1 MKKRD
6 RLIIVL
12 LVLLL
17 CGYFLYPTFKWYT
30 IVPQETK
37 DLASGSNEQ
46 IREYARGQA
55 TRELRAIKDLVKSD
69 ASAAVPSEYSYL
81 EKIAKENYRDMD
93 KDVPSKWNIENL
105 CAGFYSEQDMFDS
118 IEQYYRSSLI
128 EVKNLSDN
136 VLQLGLDLRGGMSIL
151 LDADVDAYNEKAGK
165 SASASEINTLV
176 QQDIEILQNRID
188 QFGVSE
194 PEIRIQGNDQILIEI
209 PGAADPERV
218 NSFLRGKGSLVFQIV
233 DESLTQQLN
242 TYFEENPTEVYTES
256 GEIKQPDFL
265 PAGKIAAGYFVKD
278 SYGID
283 ELKNFVVLNDEVGLD
298 GAHLESAQTGTNS
311 ITGQPVV
318 NFHLDASGGDAFYK
332 LTSTHV
338 GESMA
343 VVMDGKVKSI
353 ATINE
358 PIRQDVQISGF
369 SQTEASDLAIVL
381 RTAALPIELIVSSQQ
396 SVGATLGEDA
406 VSAGLEAI
414 LIGVI
419 LVIVFMF
426 AYYSVSGLVANLA
439 LVLNLIIMLA
449 VLSALKFTLTL
460 TSIAGL
466 ILTLGMAVDAN
477 VIIFERIK
485 EELKLGKSPQAS
497 INAGFGKA
505 FWTIMDANITTI
517 IAALVLSQLGSSAVK
532 GFANTLAIGIVSS
545 LFTALFVSHLI
556 FDAAVTDREG
566 AKIRISWRKK
576 YEK

>member
-6 RLIIVL
+6 RWIIVL
-12 LVLLL
+12 LVLLM

-55 TRELRAIKDLVKSD
+55 TRELRAIKSLVISD
-69 ASAAVPSEYSYL
+69 ASVEIPAEYSYL
-81 EKIAKENYRDMD
+81 KPIAKINYREMS
-93 KDVPSKWNIENL
+93 KDAPSKWTIENL
-105 CAGFYSEQDMFDS
+105 CAGFYNEKDMFDS
-118 IEQYYRSSLI
+118 IEQHYRTSLL
-128 EVKNLSDN
+128 EVKNLSDS

-151 LDADVDAYNEKAGK
+151 LDADIAAYNEKNGK
-165 SASASEINTLV
+165 TASSNEINTLV
-176 QQDIEILQNRID
+176 LQDIEILQNRID

-194 PEIRIQGNDQILIEI
+194 PEIRLQGNDQILIEI

-218 NSFLRGKGSLVFQIV
+218 NSFLQGKGSLLFQVV
-233 DESLTQQLN
+233 DQELTNELN
-242 TYFEENPTEVYTES
+242 TYFEENPTDVYSEL
-256 GEIKQPDFL
+256 GEIKQPEFL
-265 PAGKIAAGYFVKD
+265 PAGKIAVGYYVKD

-283 ELKNFVVLNDEVGLD
+283 ELKNFVVLDSEIGLD
-298 GAHLESAQTGTNS
+298 GIHLESAQTGTNS
-311 ITGQPVV
+311 ITAQPVV
-318 NFHLDASGGDAFYK
+318 NFHLDAKGGDAFYK
-332 LTSTHV
+332 FTSTHV
-338 GESMA
+338 GDSMA

-369 SQTEASDLAIVL
+369 SQAEAADLAIVL

-396 SVGATLGEDA
+396 AVGATLGEDA
-406 VSAGLEAI
+406 VSAGLNAI
-414 LIGVI
+414 AIGVA
-419 LVIVFMF
+419 LVVVFMF
-426 AYYSVSGLVANLA
+426 IYYSYSSLIATLA
-439 LVLNLIIMLA
+439 LVLNLLIMLS
-449 VLSALKFTLTL
+449 VLSAFKFTLTL

-485 EELKLGKSPQAS
+485 EELRFKKSPQAA
-497 INAGFGKA
+497 IKAGFEKA

-532 GFANTLAIGIVSS
+532 GFANTLAIGIISS

-556 FDAAVTDREG
+556 FDATVTDREG
-566 AKIRISWRKK
+566 AKLQITWRKK
-576 YEK
+576 

>member
-6 RLIIVL
+6 RWIIVL

-55 TRELRAIKDLVKSD
+55 TRELRAIKGLVSSD
-69 ASAAVPSEYSYL
+69 ASADVPAEYSYL
-81 EKIAKENYRDMD
+81 ESFAKENYRLMD
-93 KDVPSKWNIENL
+93 KDTPSNWTIEEL
-105 CAGFYSEQDMFDS
+105 CSGFYNEQDMFDT
-118 IEQYYRSSLI
+118 IEQYYRSSLL
-128 EVKNLSDN
+128 EVKDLSDS

-151 LDADVDAYNEKAGK
+151 LDADVDSYNEKAGK
-165 SASASEINTLV
+165 SASSSEINELV
-176 QQDIEILQNRID
+176 LQDIEILQNRID
-188 QFGVSE
+188 EFGVSE
-194 PEIRIQGNDQILIEI
+194 PEIRLQGNDQILIEI

-218 NSFLRGKGSLVFQIV
+218 NSFLQGKGSLLFQVV
-233 DESLTQQLN
+233 DETLTQELN
-242 TYFEENPTEVYTES
+242 TYFAENPSEVYTES
-256 GEIKQPDFL
+256 GSIKQPEFL
-265 PAGKIAAGYFVKD
+265 PAGKIAAGYYVQD

-283 ELKNFVVLNDEVGLD
+283 ELESFVVLDSEIGLD
-298 GAHLESAQTGTNS
+298 GIHLESAQTGSNS

-332 LTSTHV
+332 FTSTHV
-338 GESMA
+338 GEAMA

-369 SQTEASDLAIVL
+369 SQEEASALAIVL

-396 SVGATLGEDA
+396 AVGATLGEDA
-406 VSAGLEAI
+406 VSAGLNAI
-414 LIGVI
+414 LIGLL
-419 LVIVFMF
+419 LVVVFMF
-426 AYYSVSGLVANLA
+426 IYYGVSGLVADLA
-439 LVLNLIIMLA
+439 LVLNLVLMLS

-485 EELKLGKSPQAS
+485 EELRFKKSPQAA
-497 INAGFGKA
+497 IKAGFGKA

-532 GFANTLAIGIVSS
+532 GFANTLAIGIISS

-556 FDAAVTDREG
+556 FDATVTDREG
-566 AKIRISWRKK
+566 AKLHITWRKK
-576 YEK
+576 

>member
-55 TRELRAIKDLVKSD
+55 TRELRAIKELVTSD
-69 ASAAVPSEYSYL
+69 ASADVPAEYSYL
-81 EKIAKENYRDMD
+81 KPIAKENYRAMS
-93 KDVPSKWNIENL
+93 KDVPSSWTIESL
-105 CAGFYSEQDMFDS
+105 CAGFYNEKAMFDA
-118 IEQYYRSSLI
+118 IEQHYRSSLL
-128 EVKNLSDN
+128 EVKNLSDS

-165 SASASEINTLV
+165 TASSQEINALV
-176 QQDIEILQNRID
+176 LQDIEILQNRID

-194 PEIRIQGNDQILIEI
+194 PEIRLQGNDQILVEI

-218 NSFLRGKGSLVFQIV
+218 NSFLQGKGSLLFQIV
-233 DESLTQQLN
+233 DQSLTTELN
-242 TYFEENPTEVYTES
+242 TYFEQNPSEVYTDS

-265 PAGKIAAGYFVKD
+265 PAGKIAAGYYVKD

-283 ELKNFVVLNDEVGLD
+283 ELQSFVVLDSEIGLD
-298 GAHLESAQTGTNS
+298 GIHLESAQTGTNS

-332 LTSTHV
+332 FTSTHV

-358 PIRQDVQISGF
+358 AIRQDVQISGF
-369 SQTEASDLAIVL
+369 TQDEAADLAIVL
-381 RTAALPIELIVSSQQ
+381 RTAALPIELVVSSQQ
-396 SVGATLGEDA
+396 AVGATLGEDA
-406 VSAGLEAI
+406 VEAGLMAI
-414 LIGVI
+414 AIGLALVVI
-419 LVIVFMF
+419 FMF
-426 AYYSVSGLVANLA
+426 IYYGLSGLVADLA
-439 LVLNLIIMLA
+439 LVLNLILMLA
-449 VLSALKFTLTL
+449 VLSAFKFTLTL

-485 EELKLGKSPQAS
+485 EELRFGKSSQVA
-497 INAGFGKA
+497 IKTGFGKA

-532 GFANTLAIGIVSS
+532 GFANTLAIGIISS

-556 FDAAVTDREG
+556 FDAAITDREG
-566 AKIRISWRKK
+566 AKLHITWRKK
-576 YEK
+576 

>member
-30 IVPQETK
+30 MVPQETK

-55 TRELRAIKDLVKSD
+55 TKDLRLIKDLVVND
-69 ASAAVPSEYSYL
+69 ANAEVPTEYSYL
-81 EKIAKENYRDMD
+81 KTEAKNNYKAMQ
-93 KDVPSKWNIENL
+93 KDVPSKWTIENL
-105 CAGFYSEQDMFDS
+105 CAGFYTEKDMFNS
-118 IEQYYRSSLI
+118 IENNYRSSLLD
-128 EVKNLSDN
+128 VKNLSTK

-151 LDADVDAYNEKAGK
+151 LDADVAAYEKKAGK
-165 SASASEINTLV
+165 NVTDSEINTLV
-176 QQDIEILQNRID
+176 KQDIEILQNRID

-194 PEIRIQGNDQILIEI
+194 PEIRLQGNDQILIEI

-218 NSFLRGKGSLVFQIV
+218 NSFLKGKGSLLFQVV
-233 DESLTQQLN
+233 DETLTQQVN
-242 TYFEENPTEVYTES
+242 DYFNENPSEAYTES
-256 GEIKQPDFL
+256 GAIRQPDFL
-265 PAGKIAAGYFVKD
+265 PAGKVAVGYYVKD

-283 ELKNFVVLNDEVGLD
+283 ELKQFAVIDSEVGLD
-298 GAHLESAQTGTNS
+298 GIHLESAQTGTNG

-318 NFHLDASGGDAFYK
+318 NFHLDAVGGDTFYK
-332 LTSTHV
+332 FTSTHV
-338 GESMA
+338 GEAMA

-369 SQTEASDLAIVL
+369 SADEAADLAVVL

-396 SVGATLGEDA
+396 AVGATLGEDA
-406 VSAGLEAI
+406 VSAGLKAI
-414 LIGVI
+414 AIGLLLVVI
-419 LVIVFMF
+419 FMVI
-426 AYYSVSGLVANLA
+426 YYSLSGLVADLA
-439 LVLNLIIMLA
+439 LILNLFIMLA
-449 VLSALKFTLTL
+449 ILSALHFTLTL

-477 VIIFERIK
+477 VIIYERIK
-485 EELKLGKSPQAS
+485 EELALGKSSQAS
-497 INAGFGKA
+497 IRTGFGKA

-517 IAALVLSQLGSSAVK
+517 IAALVLSQLGSSSVK

-556 FDAAVTDREG
+556 FDATVTDKEG
-566 AKIRISWRKK
+566 AKLHIGWRKK
-576 YEK
+576 

>member
-12 LVLLL
+12 LVLLM
-17 CGYFLYPTFKWYT
+17 CGYFLYPTIKWYT

-55 TRELRAIKDLVKSD
+55 TRELRAIKSLVTSD
-69 ASAAVPSEYSYL
+69 PSADVPAEYSYL
-81 EKIAKENYRDMD
+81 KSIAKDNYKDMS
-93 KDVPSKWNIENL
+93 KDTPSSWTIESL
-105 CAGFYSEQDMFDS
+105 CAGFYNEKAMFDA
-118 IEQYYRSSLI
+118 IEQHYRSSLL
-128 EVKNLSDN
+128 EVKNLSDS

-151 LDADVDAYNEKAGK
+151 LDADVDSYNEKAGK
-165 SASASEINTLV
+165 TASSSEINALV
-176 QQDIEILQNRID
+176 LQDIEILENRID

-194 PEIRIQGNDQILIEI
+194 PEIRLQGNDQILVEI

-218 NSFLRGKGSLVFQIV
+218 NSFLQGKGSLLFQIV
-233 DESLTQQLN
+233 DQSLTTELN
-242 TYFEENPTEVYTES
+242 TYFEENPSEVYTDS

-265 PAGKIAAGYFVKD
+265 PAGKIAAGYYVKD

-283 ELKNFVVLNDEVGLD
+283 ELQSFVVLDSEIGLD
-298 GAHLESAQTGTNS
+298 GIHLESAQTGTNS
-311 ITGQPVV
+311 ITAQPVV

-332 LTSTHV
+332 FTSTHV
-338 GESMA
+338 GDSMA
-343 VVMDGKVKSI
+343 VVMDGKVKSV

-358 PIRQDVQISGF
+358 AIRQDVQISGF
-369 SQTEASDLAIVL
+369 SQEEASDLAIVL
-381 RTAALPIELIVSSQQ
+381 RTAALPIELVVSSQQ
-396 SVGATLGEDA
+396 AVGATLGEDA
-406 VSAGLEAI
+406 VAAGLKAI
-414 LIGVI
+414 ALGLA
-419 LVIVFMF
+419 LVVVFMF
-426 AYYSVSGLVANLA
+426 IYYGLSGLVANLA
-439 LVLNLIIMLA
+439 LVLNLVIMLA
-449 VLSALKFTLTL
+449 VLSAFKFTLTL

-485 EELKLGKSPQAS
+485 EELRFGKSSQVS
-497 INAGFGKA
+497 VKTGFGKA

-517 IAALVLSQLGSSAVK
+517 IAALVLSQLGSSSVK

-556 FDAAVTDREG
+556 FDTAITDREG
-566 AKIRISWRKK
+566 AKLHITWRKK
-576 YEK
+576 

>member
-1 MKKRD
+1 M
-6 RLIIVL
+6 
-12 LVLLL
+12 

-55 TRELRAIKDLVKSD
+55 TRELRAIKSLVISD
-69 ASAAVPSEYSYL
+69 ASVEIPAEYSYL
-81 EKIAKENYRDMD
+81 KPIAKINYREMS
-93 KDVPSKWNIENL
+93 KDAPSKWTIENL
-105 CAGFYSEQDMFDS
+105 CAGFYNEKDMFDS
-118 IEQYYRSSLI
+118 IEQHYRTSLL
-128 EVKNLSDN
+128 EVKNLSDS

-151 LDADVDAYNEKAGK
+151 LDADIAAYNEKNGK
-165 SASASEINTLV
+165 TASSNEINTLV
-176 QQDIEILQNRID
+176 LQDIEILQNRID

-194 PEIRIQGNDQILIEI
+194 PEIRLQGNDQILIEI

-218 NSFLRGKGSLVFQIV
+218 NSFLQGKGSLLFQVV
-233 DESLTQQLN
+233 DQELTNELN
-242 TYFEENPTEVYTES
+242 TYFEENPTDVYSEL
-256 GEIKQPDFL
+256 GEIKQPEFL
-265 PAGKIAAGYFVKD
+265 PAGKIAVGYYVKD

-283 ELKNFVVLNDEVGLD
+283 ELKNFVVLDSEIGLD
-298 GAHLESAQTGTNS
+298 GIHLESAQTGTNS
-311 ITGQPVV
+311 ITAQPVV
-318 NFHLDASGGDAFYK
+318 NFHLDAKGGDAFYK
-332 LTSTHV
+332 FTSTHV
-338 GESMA
+338 GDSMA

-369 SQTEASDLAIVL
+369 SQAEAADLAIVL

-396 SVGATLGEDA
+396 AVGATLGEDA
-406 VSAGLEAI
+406 VSAGLNAI
-414 LIGVI
+414 AIGLA
-419 LVIVFMF
+419 LVVVFMF
-426 AYYSVSGLVANLA
+426 IYYSYSSLIATLA
-439 LVLNLIIMLA
+439 LVLNLLIMLS
-449 VLSALKFTLTL
+449 VLSAFKFTLTL

-485 EELKLGKSPQAS
+485 EELRFKKSPQAA
-497 INAGFGKA
+497 IKAGFEKA

-532 GFANTLAIGIVSS
+532 GFANTLAIGIISS

-556 FDAAVTDREG
+556 FDATVTDREG
-566 AKIRISWRKK
+566 AKLQITWRKK
-576 YEK
+576 

>member
-12 LVLLL
+12 LVLLM

-55 TRELRAIKDLVKSD
+55 TRELRAIKSLVTSD
-69 ASAAVPSEYSYL
+69 ASADVPAEYSYL
-81 EKIAKENYRDMD
+81 KPIAKENYRAMS
-93 KDVPSKWNIENL
+93 KDVPSSWTIESL
-105 CAGFYSEQDMFDS
+105 CAGFYNEKAMFDA
-118 IEQYYRSSLI
+118 IEQHYRSSLL
-128 EVKNLSDN
+128 EVKNLSDS

-151 LDADVDAYNEKAGK
+151 LDADVDAYNEKSGK
-165 SASASEINTLV
+165 TASSQEINALV
-176 QQDIEILQNRID
+176 LQDIEILQNRID

-194 PEIRIQGNDQILIEI
+194 PEIRLQGSDQIFVEI

-218 NSFLRGKGSLVFQIV
+218 NSFLQGKGSLLFQIV
-233 DESLTQQLN
+233 YESLTAELN
-242 TYFEENPTEVYTES
+242 TYFEENPSEVYTDG
-256 GEIKQPDFL
+256 GEIKQPNFR
-265 PAGKIAAGYFVKD
+265 PAGKIAAGYYVKD

-283 ELKNFVVLNDEVGLD
+283 ELQSFVVLDSEIGLD
-298 GAHLESAQTGTNS
+298 GIHLESAQTGTNS
-311 ITGQPVV
+311 ITAQPVV

-332 LTSTHV
+332 FTSTHV

-358 PIRQDVQISGF
+358 AIRQDVQISGF
-369 SQTEASDLAIVL
+369 SQEEASDLAIVL
-381 RTAALPIELIVSSQQ
+381 RTAALPIELVVSSQQ
-396 SVGATLGEDA
+396 AVGATLGEDA
-406 VSAGLEAI
+406 VEAGLMAI
-414 LIGVI
+414 AIGLA
-419 LVIVFMF
+419 LVVVFMF
-426 AYYSVSGLVANLA
+426 IYYGLSGLVADLA
-439 LVLNLIIMLA
+439 LVLNLILMLA
-449 VLSALKFTLTL
+449 VLSAFKFTLTL

-485 EELKLGKSPQAS
+485 EELRFGKSSQVA
-497 INAGFGKA
+497 IKTGFGKA

-517 IAALVLSQLGSSAVK
+517 IAALVLSQLGSSTVK
-532 GFANTLAIGIVSS
+532 GFANTLAIGIISS

-556 FDAAVTDREG
+556 FDAAITDREG
-566 AKIRISWRKK
+566 AKLHITWRKK
-576 YEK
+576 

>member
-12 LVLLL
+12 LVLLM

-55 TRELRAIKDLVKSD
+55 TRELRAIKSLVSSD
-69 ASAAVPSEYSYL
+69 ASAEVPAEYSYL
-81 EKIAKENYRDMD
+81 KPIAKENYRAMSM
-93 KDVPSKWNIENL
+93 DVPSKWTIENL
-105 CAGFYSEQDMFDS
+105 CAGFYNEKAMFDS
-118 IEQYYRSSLI
+118 IENHYRTSLLK
-128 EVKNLSDN
+128 VKNLSDS

-151 LDADVDAYNEKAGK
+151 LDADVASYNEKAGK
-165 SASASEINTLV
+165 TASAKEVNTLV
-176 QQDIEILQNRID
+176 LQDIEILQNRID

-194 PEIRIQGNDQILIEI
+194 PEIRLQGNSQILVEI

-218 NSFLRGKGSLVFQIV
+218 NSFLQGKGSLLFQTV
-233 DESLTQQLN
+233 DQALTQELN
-242 TYFEENPTEVYTES
+242 AYFEANPSEVYTEGGS
-256 GEIKQPDFL
+256 IRQPEFL
-265 PAGKIAAGYFVKD
+265 PAGKIAAGYYIKD

-283 ELKNFVVLNDEVGLD
+283 ELESFVVLDSEVGLD
-298 GAHLESAQTGTNS
+298 GIHLDSAQTGTNH

-318 NFHLDASGGDAFYK
+318 NFHLDAKGGDAFYK
-332 LTSTHV
+332 FTSTHV
-338 GESMA
+338 GDSMA

-369 SQTEASDLAIVL
+369 SQSEASDLAIVL

-396 SVGATLGEDA
+396 AVGATLGEDA
-406 VSAGLEAI
+406 VSAGLKAI
-414 LIGVI
+414 AIGLA
-419 LVIVFMF
+419 LVVVFMF
-426 AYYSVSGLVANLA
+426 IYYGMSGLVANLA
-439 LVLNLIIMLA
+439 LVLNMVIMLS

-477 VIIFERIK
+477 IIIFERIK
-485 EELKLGKSPQAS
+485 EELRFGKSSQVS
-497 INAGFGKA
+497 IKTGFSKA

-532 GFANTLAIGIVSS
+532 GFANTLAIGIISS
-545 LFTALFVSHLI
+545 LFTALFVSHLV
-556 FDAAVTDREG
+556 FDAAVTDREE
-566 AKIRISWRKK
+566 AKLHITWRKK
-576 YEK
+576 

>member
-6 RLIIVL
+6 RWIIVL

-55 TRELRAIKDLVKSD
+55 TRELRAIKGLVNSD
-69 ASAAVPSEYSYL
+69 GSAELPAEYSYL
-81 EKIAKENYRDMD
+81 ESFAKENYRLMN
-93 KDVPSKWNIENL
+93 KDVPSNWTVEAL
-105 CAGFYSEQDMFDS
+105 CTCFYNEQDMFDT
-118 IEQYYRSSLI
+118 IEQYYRSSLL
-128 EVKNLSDN
+128 EVKNLSDS

-151 LDADVDAYNEKAGK
+151 LDADVDSYNEKAGK
-165 SASASEINTLV
+165 NASSAEITALV
-176 QQDIEILQNRID
+176 NQDIEILQNRID
-188 QFGVSE
+188 EFGVSE
-194 PEIRIQGNDQILIEI
+194 PEIRLQGSDQILVEI

-218 NSFLRGKGSLVFQIV
+218 NSFLQGKGSLLFQVV
-233 DESLTQQLN
+233 DDTLTTELN
-242 TYFEENPTEVYTES
+242 TYFAENPSEVYTES
-256 GEIKQPDFL
+256 GSIKQPDFL
-265 PAGKIAAGYFVKD
+265 PAGKIAAGYYVKD

-283 ELKNFVVLNDEVGLD
+283 ELDRFVVLDEEIGLD
-298 GAHLESAQTGTNS
+298 GIHLESAQVGTNS

-332 LTSTHV
+332 FTSTHV
-338 GESMA
+338 GDAMA

-369 SQTEASDLAIVL
+369 SQDEASDLAIVL

-396 SVGATLGEDA
+396 AVGATLGEDA
-406 VSAGLEAI
+406 VSAGLNAI
-414 LIGVI
+414 LFGLL
-419 LVIVFMF
+419 LVVVFMF
-426 AYYSVSGLVANLA
+426 AYYGVSGLVANLA
-439 LVLNLIIMLA
+439 LILNLVIMLA
-449 VLSALKFTLTL
+449 ILSAMKFTLTL

-485 EELKLGKSPQAS
+485 EELRFKKSPQAS
-497 INAGFGKA
+497 IRTGFNKA

-532 GFANTLAIGIVSS
+532 GFANTLAIGIISS
-545 LFTALFVSHLI
+545 LFTSLFVSHLI
-556 FDAAVTDREG
+556 FDATVTDREG
-566 AKIRISWRKK
+566 AKLHITWRKK
-576 YEK
+576 

>member
-12 LVLLL
+12 LVLLM
-17 CGYFLYPTFKWYT
+17 CGYFLYPTIKWYT

-55 TRELRAIKDLVKSD
+55 TRELKAIKSLVTSNPSSD
-69 ASAAVPSEYSYL
+69 VPAEYSYL
-81 EKIAKENYRDMD
+81 KSIAKDNYKDMS
-93 KDVPSKWNIENL
+93 KDTPSSWTIESI
-105 CAGFYSEQDMFDS
+105 CAGFYNEQAMFDA
-118 IEQYYRSSLI
+118 IEKHYRSSLL
-128 EVKNLSDN
+128 EVKNLSDS

-151 LDADVDAYNEKAGK
+151 LDADVDSYNEKAGK
-165 SASASEINTLV
+165 TASASEVNALV
-176 QQDIEILQNRID
+176 LQDIEILENRID

-194 PEIRIQGNDQILIEI
+194 PEIRLQGNDQILVEI

-218 NSFLRGKGSLVFQIV
+218 NSFLQGKGSLLFQIV
-233 DESLTQQLN
+233 DQSLTTELN
-242 TYFEENPTEVYTES
+242 TYFEENPSEVYTDG

-265 PAGKIAAGYFVKD
+265 PAGKIAAGYYVKD

-283 ELKNFVVLNDEVGLD
+283 ELQSFVVLDSEIGLD
-298 GAHLESAQTGTNS
+298 GIHLESAQTGTNS
-311 ITGQPVV
+311 ITAQPVV

-332 LTSTHV
+332 FTSTHV
-338 GESMA
+338 GDSMA
-343 VVMDGKVKSI
+343 VVMDGKVKSV

-358 PIRQDVQISGF
+358 AIRQDVQISGF
-369 SQTEASDLAIVL
+369 SQEEASDLAIVL
-381 RTAALPIELIVSSQQ
+381 RTAALPIELVVSSQQ
-396 SVGATLGEDA
+396 AVGATLGEDA
-406 VSAGLEAI
+406 VAAGLKAI
-414 LIGVI
+414 ALGLA
-419 LVIVFMF
+419 LVVVFMF
-426 AYYSVSGLVANLA
+426 IYYGLSGLVANLA
-439 LVLNLIIMLA
+439 LVLNLVIMLA
-449 VLSALKFTLTL
+449 VLSAFKFTLTL

-485 EELKLGKSPQAS
+485 EELRFGKSSQVS
-497 INAGFGKA
+497 VKTGFGKA

-517 IAALVLSQLGSSAVK
+517 IAALVLSQLGSSSVK

-556 FDAAVTDREG
+556 FDTAITDREG
-566 AKIRISWRKK
+566 AKLHITWRKK
-576 YEK
+576 

>member
-6 RLIIVL
+6 RWIIVL

-55 TRELRAIKDLVKSD
+55 TRELRAIKGLVNSD
-69 ASAAVPSEYSYL
+69 GSAELPAEYSYL
-81 EKIAKENYRDMD
+81 ESFAKENYRLMN
-93 KDVPSKWNIENL
+93 KDVPSNWTVESL
-105 CAGFYSEQDMFDS
+105 CTGFYNEQDMFDT
-118 IEQYYRSSLI
+118 IEQYYRSSLL
-128 EVKNLSDN
+128 EVKNLSDS

-151 LDADVDAYNEKAGK
+151 LDADVDSYNEKAGK
-165 SASASEINTLV
+165 NASSAEITALV

-188 QFGVSE
+188 EFGVSE
-194 PEIRIQGNDQILIEI
+194 PEIRLQGSDQILVEI

-218 NSFLRGKGSLVFQIV
+218 NSFLQGKGSLLFQVV
-233 DESLTQQLN
+233 DDTLTTELN
-242 TYFEENPTEVYTES
+242 TYFAENPSEVYTES
-256 GEIKQPDFL
+256 GSIKQPDFL
-265 PAGKIAAGYFVKD
+265 PAGKIAAGYYVKD

-283 ELKNFVVLNDEVGLD
+283 ELDRFVVLDEEIGLD
-298 GAHLESAQTGTNS
+298 GIHLESAQVGTNS

-332 LTSTHV
+332 FTSTHV
-338 GESMA
+338 GDAMA

-369 SQTEASDLAIVL
+369 SQDEASDLAIVL

-396 SVGATLGEDA
+396 AVGATLGEDA
-406 VSAGLEAI
+406 VSAGLNAI
-414 LIGVI
+414 LFGLL
-419 LVIVFMF
+419 LVVVFMF
-426 AYYSVSGLVANLA
+426 IYYGVSGLVANLA
-439 LVLNLIIMLA
+439 LILNLVIMLA
-449 VLSALKFTLTL
+449 VLSAMKFTLTL

-485 EELKLGKSPQAS
+485 EELRFKKSPQSS
-497 INAGFGKA
+497 IRTGFNKA

-532 GFANTLAIGIVSS
+532 GFANTLAIGIISS
-545 LFTALFVSHLI
+545 LFTSLFVSHLI
-556 FDAAVTDREG
+556 FDATVTDREG
-566 AKIRISWRKK
+566 SKLHITWRKK
-576 YEK
+576 

>member
-6 RLIIVL
+6 RWIIVL
-12 LVLLL
+12 LVLLM

-55 TRELRAIKDLVKSD
+55 TRELRAIKSLVISD
-69 ASAAVPSEYSYL
+69 ASVEIPAEYSYL
-81 EKIAKENYRDMD
+81 KPIAKINYREMS
-93 KDVPSKWNIENL
+93 KDAPSKWTIENL
-105 CAGFYSEQDMFDS
+105 CAGFYNEKDMFDS
-118 IEQYYRSSLI
+118 IEQHYRTSLL
-128 EVKNLSDN
+128 EVKNLSDS

-151 LDADVDAYNEKAGK
+151 LDADIAAYNEKNGK
-165 SASASEINTLV
+165 TASSNEINTLV
-176 QQDIEILQNRID
+176 LQDIEILQNRID

-194 PEIRIQGNDQILIEI
+194 PEIRLQGNDQILIEI

-218 NSFLRGKGSLVFQIV
+218 NSFLQGKGSLLFQVV
-233 DESLTQQLN
+233 DQELTNELN
-242 TYFEENPTEVYTES
+242 TYFEENPTDVYSEL
-256 GEIKQPDFL
+256 GEIKQPEFL
-265 PAGKIAAGYFVKD
+265 PAGKIAVGYYVKD

-283 ELKNFVVLNDEVGLD
+283 ELKNFVVLDSEIGLD
-298 GAHLESAQTGTNS
+298 GIHLESAQTGTNS
-311 ITGQPVV
+311 ITAQPVV
-318 NFHLDASGGDAFYK
+318 NFHLDAKGGDAFYK
-332 LTSTHV
+332 FTSTHV
-338 GESMA
+338 GDSMA

-369 SQTEASDLAIVL
+369 SQAEAADLAIVL

-396 SVGATLGEDA
+396 AVGATLGEDA
-406 VSAGLEAI
+406 VSAGLNAI
-414 LIGVI
+414 AIGLA
-419 LVIVFMF
+419 LVVVFMF
-426 AYYSVSGLVANLA
+426 IYYSYSSLIATLA
-439 LVLNLIIMLA
+439 LVLNLLIMLS
-449 VLSALKFTLTL
+449 VLSAFKFTLTL

-485 EELKLGKSPQAS
+485 EELRFKKSPQAA
-497 INAGFGKA
+497 IKAGFEKA

-532 GFANTLAIGIVSS
+532 GFANTLAIGIISS

-556 FDAAVTDREG
+556 FDATVTDREG
-566 AKIRISWRKK
+566 AKLQITWRKK
-576 YEK
+576 

>member
-55 TRELRAIKDLVKSD
+55 TRELRAIKELVSSD
-69 ASAAVPSEYSYL
+69 ANAAVPAEYSYL
-81 EKIAKENYRDMD
+81 KTIAKDNYREMS
-93 KDVPSKWNIENL
+93 KDAPSSWTIETL
-105 CAGFYSEQDMFDS
+105 CAGFYTEKDMFDS
-118 IEQYYRSSLI
+118 IEQHYRTSLL
-128 EVKNLSDN
+128 EVKNLSDS

-151 LDADVDAYNEKAGK
+151 LDADVSSYNEKVGK
-165 SASASEINTLV
+165 TASSSEINALV
-176 QQDIEILQNRID
+176 LQDIEILQNRID

-194 PEIRIQGNDQILIEI
+194 PEIRLQGNDQILVEI

-218 NSFLRGKGSLVFQIV
+218 NSFLQGKGSLLFQVV
-233 DESLTQQLN
+233 DQALTTELN
-242 TYFEENPTEVYTES
+242 TYFNENPAEVYTES
-256 GEIKQPDFL
+256 GAIKQPDFL
-265 PAGKIAAGYFVKD
+265 PAGKVAAGFYEKD

-283 ELKNFVVLNDEVGLD
+283 ELKSYVVLDSEIGLD
-298 GAHLESAQTGTNS
+298 GIHLESAQTGTNS

-332 LTSTHV
+332 FTSTHV
-338 GESMA
+338 GDSMA
-343 VVMDGKVKSI
+343 VVMDGKVKSV

-369 SQTEASDLAIVL
+369 SQSEASDLAIVL
-381 RTAALPIELIVSSQQ
+381 RTAALPIELVVSSQQ
-396 SVGATLGEDA
+396 AVGATLGEDA
-406 VSAGLEAI
+406 VSAGLKAI
-414 LIGVI
+414 AIGLA
-419 LVIVFMF
+419 LVVVFMF
-426 AYYSVSGLVANLA
+426 IYYSLSGLVANLA
-439 LVLNLIIMLA
+439 LILNLIMMLA
-449 VLSALKFTLTL
+449 ILSAFKFTLTL

-485 EELKLGKSPQAS
+485 EELKFGKSPQVS
-497 INAGFGKA
+497 IKTGFGKA

-532 GFANTLAIGIVSS
+532 GFANTLAIGIISS

-566 AKIRISWRKK
+566 AKLQITWRKK
-576 YEK
+576 